1 MILGILKSILVG
13 LALMGTSYLPRP
25 MTLEEIEDAFKDIH
39 P

>member
-1 MILGILKSILVG
+1 MIRNILKSILLG

-25 MTLEEIEDAFKDIH
+25 MTLEEIEDAFRDIH